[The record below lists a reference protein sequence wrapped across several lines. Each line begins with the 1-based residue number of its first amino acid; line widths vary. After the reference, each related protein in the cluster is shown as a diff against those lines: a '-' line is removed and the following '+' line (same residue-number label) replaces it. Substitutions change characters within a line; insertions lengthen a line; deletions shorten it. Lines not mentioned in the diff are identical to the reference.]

1 MTTGGMSQEDALQ
14 ADIDFHVA
22 ILLASGNRFMI
33 QCRDLVETALRF
45 SIRLTNRQ
53 KGVAT
58 ADSDAHRVIA
68 NAIAAGDAERAVSAS
83 RDLLN
88 EAAALIEQARRA
100 G

>member
-1 MTTGGMSQEDALQ
+1 
-14 ADIDFHVA
+14 
-22 ILLASGNRFMI
+22 
-33 QCRDLVETALRF
+33 
-45 SIRLTNRQ
+45 
-53 KGVAT
+53 VAT